1 MEPKRREDKK
11 REGKERADVLL
22 DILCLQEL
30 LLRWTM
36 HELHVFKFR

>member
-1 MEPKRREDKK
+1 MEPKRREAKK
-11 REGKERADVLL
+11 KEKERADVPL
-22 DILCLQEL
+22 DIPCLQEL